1 MTRPT
6 PGPHLVLFMGVGV
19 ASCAAILI
27 RWAQAPALAIA
38 AYRLVFASAI
48 LLPLAGWR
56 ASGAFRAGA
65 MRRRELALAIL
76 SGFFLACHFA
86 LWISSLT
93 YTTVASSVVLVST
106 NPLWMGLLSPLLG
119 ERVNR
124 WMAVGIGISV
134 LGGALIG
141 MGDLSLGATALWG
154 DALALGGAW
163 MVLAYF
169 LLGRSLQRRLGLL
182 VYVTPVYTAAAVFL
196 VLFALAAGVPLSGYS
211 PQTLLMC
218 LLLAL
223 GPQLIGH
230 SSLNWSLRHLSP
242 AFVTVATLGEP
253 VGSAALSFVL
263 LGEIPPLA
271 TLAGGALILV
281 GIYFSLQ
288 GERARLR
295 LGPEKS
301 RHEADAEES
310 THG

>member
-1 MTRPT
+1 MTRRT
-6 PGPHLVLFMGVGV
+6 PSPYLVLFIGVGV

-38 AYRLVFASAI
+38 AYRLSCASAI

-56 ASGAFRAGA
+56 AGGELRAL
-65 MRRRELALAIL
+65 RRRELALAVL

-86 LWISSLT
+86 LWISSLEH
-93 YTTVASSVVLVST
+93 TTVASSVVLVST

-119 ERVNR
+119 ERVGR
-124 WMAVGIGISV
+124 WMALGIGLSV
-134 LGGALIG
+134 IGGVLIG
-141 MGDLSLGATALWG
+141 IGDLSLGGTALWG

-169 LLGRSLQRRLGLL
+169 LLGRRLQRRLGLL
-182 VYVTPVYTAAAVFL
+182 AYVTPVYTAAAVFL

-253 VGSAALSFVL
+253 VGSAGLSFIL
-263 LGEIPPLA
+263 LGEMPPLA
-271 TLAGGALILV
+271 TLAGGALILL

-288 GERARLR
+288 GERARHDH
-295 LGPEKS
+295 PAQK
-301 RHEADAEES
+301 ES

>member
-6 PGPHLVLFMGVGV
+6 PSPYLVLLIGVGT
-19 ASCAAILI
+19 ASFAAILI

-38 AYRLVFASAI
+38 AYRLSFASAI

-56 ASGAFRAGA
+56 ANSELRGLS
-65 MRRRELALAIL
+65 RRDLALAVL
-76 SGFFLACHFA
+76 AGFFLACHFA
-86 LWISSLT
+86 LWISSLEH
-93 YTTVASSVVLVST
+93 TTVASSVVLVST

-119 ERVNR
+119 ERIGR
-124 WMAVGIGISV
+124 RMALGIVISV
-134 LGGALIG
+134 IGGALIG
-141 MGDLSLGATALWG
+141 IGDLALGGTALWG

-182 VYVTPVYTAAAVFL
+182 AYVTPVYTSAAVFL
-196 VLFALAAGVPLSGYS
+196 VLFALAARVPLTGYS

-253 VGSAALSFVL
+253 VGSATWSFLL
-263 LGEIPPLA
+263 LGEMPPLP
-271 TLAGGALILV
+271 TLAGGALILL

-295 LGPEKS
+295 Q
-301 RHEADAEES
+301 
-310 THG
+310 T